1 MRPFEAPW
9 CGTPG
14 RPSMPCAMGGGR
26 GDAEAG
32 EARRRRAR
40 SHGHVHCGVCGGHR
54 DEGRIELA
62 RSAGCWRPIFL
73 YWRNR
78 PSNDESNTVECF
90 GRAQFFQRTPKHPRP
105 LPSARGDN
113 RREPGSDRD
122 TDGDTCTGPSRQNSN
137 SDHRTNTAAG
147 ARRKHPREGRISSI
161 VNWGEP

>member
-14 RPSMPCAMGGGR
+14 RPSMRRAMGGGR

-40 SHGHVHCGVCGGHR
+40 GHGHVCCGVCGGAR
-54 DEGRIELA
+54 DEGRKSWLA
-62 RSAGCWRPIFL
+62 ALGVGGQFF
-73 YWRNR
+73 YT
-78 PSNDESNTVECF
+78 DEIDRQIRVVECY

-122 TDGDTCTGPSRQNSN
+122 TDGDKCTGPSRPNSN